1 MTAGERNRA
10 SLPSNEEIY
19 MKYKDKV
26 LGYIR
31 NHVNSPEDAEDLCS
45 DVFIKIYSKIDT
57 FDESKASLSTWIYAM
72 TSNTVI
78 DFYRTN
84 HIHSEIPEDLAED
97 KSLIEDEVLNSES
110 LEELAKALRAL
121 PQEQMDII
129 VLRYYKGLTL
139 QEVAEKM
146 NLSYGVTKL
155 RHREALGRLKDLLGE
170 R

>member
-1 MTAGERNRA
+1 MA
-10 SLPSNEEIY
+10 SIPSNEEIY

>member
-1 MTAGERNRA
+1 MGNV
-10 SLPSNEEIY
+10 LSNEEIY
-19 MKYKDKV
+19 TKYKDKV

-31 NHVNSPEDAEDLCS
+31 NHVNSPEDVEDLCS
-45 DVFIKIYSKIDT
+45 DVFVKIYSKIDT
-57 FDESKASLSTWIYAM
+57 FDETKASLSTWIYAM

-97 KSLIEDEVLNSES
+97 KSLIEDEVLNGES

-129 VLRYYKGLTL
+129 VLRYYKGYTL

-155 RHREALGRLKDLLGE
+155 RHREALGRLKDLLG
-170 R
+170 

>member
-1 MTAGERNRA
+1 MA
-10 SLPSNEEIY
+10 SIPSNEEIY

-110 LEELAKALRAL
+110 LEALANALRAL

>member
-1 MTAGERNRA
+1 MLTK
-10 SLPSNEEIY
+10 EEIY
-19 MKYKDKV
+19 TQYRDKV
-26 LGYIR
+26 FGYVK
-31 NHVNSPEDAEDLCS
+31 NHVNSIEDAEDITS
-45 DVFIKIYSKIDT
+45 DIFVKIYSKLDT
-57 FDESKASLSTWIYAM
+57 YDESKASISTWIYSM

-84 HIHSEIPEDLAED
+84 HVHSEIPEDLTDEG
-97 KSLIEDEVLNSES
+97 SSVEDEVLNSES
-110 LEELAKALRAL
+110 LELLAEALSKL

-155 RHREALGRLKDLLGE
+155 RHREALGRLREML
-170 R
+170 

>member
-1 MTAGERNRA
+1 MA
-10 SLPSNEEIY
+10 SIPSNEEIY

-57 FDESKASLSTWIYAM
+57 FDESKASLSTWIYTM
-72 TSNTVI
+72 TSKTVI

-110 LEELAKALRAL
+110 LEALANALRAL